1 MQPHVALL
9 LYAMTFVPPTVHP
22 VFWQP
27 LSLLQHSKA
36 DVDPPILVDFP
47 KFVVDLPICYF
58 HPASD
63 FLVFLFF
70 VEQGVKE
77 LLELDSLMEH
87 PIQQAI

>member
-27 LSLLQHSKA
+27 LLLLQHLKA
-36 DVDPPILVDFP
+36 GVDPPILVDFP

-58 HPASD
+58 LPAYS
-63 FLVFLFF
+63 LVFLLF